1 MKVLRVLATYCGLT
15 IKVIAFSCLSI
26 CLLGAA
32 QTAYGQTVNVSLT
45 KPQALKT
52 VKVSSVKDWKE
63 VISDKCR
70 FRVLFPS
77 EPTLKPSDEV
87 VPLLEGYKLIKDET
101 QWAAQYVE
109 FDEAKTDDEQLL
121 REAYRGSAEGMA
133 KNRGRLLK
141 QSDVILNGRLG
152 TEFIIE
158 ERDTATYMRAFLIGQ
173 RMYTLT
179 VVRKMAAPGSS
190 TFPQDVQQFFDSFTF
205 WD

>member
-1 MKVLRVLATYCGLT
+1 MRVRGTYRGRA
-15 IKVIAFSCLSI
+15 IKLIAFSCLSI
-26 CLLGAA
+26 CLLGSA
-32 QTAYGQTVNVSLT
+32 QTGCGQTVNASLA
-45 KPQALKT
+45 KAQALKT
-52 VKVSSVKDWKE
+52 VKVSSVKGWKE

-77 EPTLKPSDEV
+77 EPALKPSDEV
-87 VPLLEGYKLIKDET
+87 VPLLEGYKLTQDET
-101 QWAAQYVE
+101 DWAAQYVE
-109 FDEAKTDDEQLL
+109 FDEEKTDDEQLL
-121 REAYRGSAEGMA
+121 REAYRGSAEAMG

-158 ERDTATYMRAFLIGQ
+158 ERNAATYMRVFLIGQ
-173 RMYTLT
+173 HMYTLT
-179 VVRKMAAPGSS
+179 VVRKKVAPGSS